1 MASLK
6 IHNIYVL
13 CKSIDA
19 ICYFDQDGAKYNSN
33 NIWDLHLLAFKAFL
47 NHCIEDLQNK
57 NGKAM
62 INVAIYPSS
71 R

>member
-19 ICYFDQDGAKYNSN
+19 ICYFDQDGSKYPYNSN
-33 NIWDLHLLAFKAFL
+33 NIWNLHLLAFKVFF
-47 NHCIEDLQNK
+47 NHGIERFTK
-57 NGKAM
+57 
-62 INVAIYPSS
+62 
-71 R
+71 